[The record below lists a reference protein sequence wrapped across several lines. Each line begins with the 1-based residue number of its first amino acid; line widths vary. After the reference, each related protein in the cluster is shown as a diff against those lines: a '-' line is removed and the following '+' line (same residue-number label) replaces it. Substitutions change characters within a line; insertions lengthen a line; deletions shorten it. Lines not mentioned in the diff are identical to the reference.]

1 MNKIKWLPAWLA
13 LVFSLLACNYAT
25 RIFTPSTAT
34 PVEPTAMP
42 DTQTATPPDFTRI
55 DNITP
60 VLEQLGGKACKE
72 QPDMTCVTIDVP
84 LDHFDPANSESL
96 QVEFAV
102 LPATG
107 ERYGMYVMAFP
118 GGPGGEGISSA
129 YVDYF
134 DERILEHF
142 DLVYFDQR
150 GLGLS
155 SPLDC
160 PVANASGTPDFLTE
174 YDTSGVEGLETPDEQ
189 QEAIDETRKF
199 VDDCV
204 KEMGIDPAKLAFYG
218 TDQVAEDLET
228 FRQTIGDEKFWLYGV
243 SYGTAVA
250 QTFAAA
256 HPDRLAGM
264 ILDGTIDLTLS
275 GADSAYSQEKAFND
289 VLVATLKACDEDF
302 DCNDALGGDALA
314 VYDKL
319 AAQVSKTPITY
330 EFPLPDGTTVDRTF
344 TFDQLEFVAAYQMYS
359 LGSRSLFLRALA
371 AADQGDIIPM
381 ARLLYVQ
388 GTIDPATGEY
398 VGDPTFSDTMFTNV
412 HCTDNAYFEGT
423 PDERIAMTIEAGQA
437 SNGTVPR
444 LDGSIYTGITCALW
458 PSSPEEPVIVEP
470 LVAPGVPTLV
480 LNATLDPA
488 TPFHEG
494 KAVAERLENGYHIY
508 VDGGQ
513 HSIFGWGESCP
524 DDYVTNFL
532 VDGELPTEREIV
544 CDWDPAVIYPYTPF
558 MPKDV
563 SAFDNPLDIFLSIV
577 DELNRVPEYYYS
589 DGKEEES
596 FACPYGGSFTFGP
609 DDTGLAYSFEKCAFT
624 GGFEITGTGGYYD
637 EDSVVSFETQVS
649 GDETGNL
656 DFSYNWNN
664 GHITLQGDYGGQDY
678 DFDQ

>member
-13 LVFSLLACNYAT
+13 LVFALLACNYAT
-25 RIFTPSTAT
+25 RIFNPATAI
-34 PVEPTAMP
+34 PDEPTVVP
-42 DTQTATPPDFTRI
+42 DTETATPPVFTQI
-55 DNITP
+55 DDITP
-60 VLEQLGGKACKE
+60 VLDQLGGKACEE
-72 QPDMTCVTIDVP
+72 QPEMTCVTIDVP
-84 LDHFDPANSESL
+84 LDHFDPANSETL

-102 LPATG
+102 LPASG
-107 ERYGMYVMAFP
+107 ERHGMYVQAFP

-160 PVANASGTPDFLTE
+160 PVANASGTPDFLTG
-174 YDTSGVEGLETPDEQ
+174 YDKSGVEGLETPDEQ
-189 QEAIDETRKF
+189 QEYIDDTRKF

-204 KEMGIDPAKLAFYG
+204 KELGVDPAKLAFYG

-250 QTFAAA
+250 QTYAAA
-256 HPDRLAGM
+256 HPDRLAGL
-264 ILDGTIDLTLS
+264 ILDGTIDLTLN
-275 GADSAYSQEKAFND
+275 GEQGAYSQEKAFND
-289 VLVATLKACDEDF
+289 VLVATLKACDEDPE
-302 DCNDALGGDALA
+302 CNDALGGDALA
-314 VYDKL
+314 VYDNL
-319 AAQVSKTPITY
+319 AAQVSKNPISY
-330 EFPLPDGTTVDRTF
+330 KFPLPDGTKVNRTF
-344 TFDQLEFVAAYQMYS
+344 TFDQLEFVASYQMYS
-359 LGSRSLFLRALA
+359 LGGRSLFLRALA

-398 VGDPTFSDTMFTNV
+398 IGDPTFSDTMFTSV

-423 PDERIAMTIEAGQA
+423 PEERIAMTIEAGQA

-444 LDGSIYTGITCALW
+444 LDGTIYTGITCALW
-458 PSSPEEPVIVEP
+458 PSSPREPVAVEP
-470 LVAPGVPTLV
+470 LVAPGVPTFV

-488 TPFHEG
+488 TPFQEG

-508 VDGGQ
+508 VDGGV
-513 HSIFGWGESCP
+513 HSIFGWGEACP
-524 DDYVTNFL
+524 DNYVTNFL

-544 CDWDPAVIYPYTPF
+544 CDWDPAVIYPYVPL
-558 MPKDV
+558 MPRDV

-589 DGKEEES
+589 DGKKEES

-609 DDTGLAYSFEKCAFT
+609 DDAGLAYSFEQCAFT
-624 GGFEITGTGGYYD
+624 GGFEITGTGGYND
-637 EDSVVSFETQVS
+637 ETSVVTFETQIS

-656 DFSYNWNN
+656 DFSYDWTD
-664 GHITLQGDYGGQDY
+664 GHTTLTGNYGGQD
-678 DFDQ
+678 FDIDQ